1 MLAVFLG
8 LAALSLLTLVVAA
21 VWAMR
26 ERGTVKR
33 RSGAAVHAELVSD
46 QIDRDARLRGDPLLA
61 KKVWAGGTGHAAE
74 VEASYSTDEI
84 VRAFRSGRLR
94 PIAPGLLIAG
104 GLLGLLAFGGLALL
118 ALPGLARLFGLGLL
132 VAMAY
137 GAFQLASGL
146 RAAARRADSGAGE
159 TPGTR

>member
-1 MLAVFLG
+1 MLTLFVT

-33 RSGAAVHAELVSD
+33 RSGPSMRAAIVSD
-46 QIDRDARLRGDPLLA
+46 QVDRDARLRGDSLLA

-104 GLLGLLAFGGLALL
+104 GLLGLFAFGGLALL
-118 ALPGLARLFGLGLL
+118 ALPGLTRLFGLGLL
-132 VAMAY
+132 AALAY
-137 GAFQLASGL
+137 GAVQLGSGL

-159 TPGTR
+159 TPGIR

>member
-1 MLAVFLG
+1 MLLSFVA

-33 RSGAAVHAELVSD
+33 RSGPSVHAELVSD
-46 QIDRDARLRGDPLLA
+46 QVDRDARLRGEPLLA
-61 KKVWAGGTGHAAE
+61 KRVWAGGTGHAAE

-84 VRAFRSGRLR
+84 VRAFHSGRLR

-104 GLLGLLAFGGLALL
+104 GLFGLLAFGGLALL
-118 ALPGLARLFGLGLL
+118 VLPGLTRLLGLGLL
-132 VAMAY
+132 AALAY
-137 GAFQLASGL
+137 GAFQLGSGL
-146 RAAARRADSGAGE
+146 RAAARRADSAAGE